1 MGRKGYK
8 RRVSG
13 NRMRKFP
20 GAGDVLLIRP
30 STGFTHPEEGKRL
43 CKKRGKGMRIICNPG
58 RSEQQALNFIFAGMN
73 PVIFSPYAAA
83 AVLLSPF
90 SLWGGEATFMSYN
103 VKNGTGMDGKRDYD
117 RTARVIAEAKPDVA
131 ALQELDSVTGRM
143 AGRFIPGELGEMTG
157 MHARFCRAIDY
168 DGGAYGVGLLSRD
181 EPLAVRRIPLPGR
194 EESRVLFVAEFPDYV
209 VCVTHLSL
217 TPEDQRASL
226 PIIRTVTDTCRKPV
240 LLAGDFNMKVAKT
253 VLDGL
258 DGAFRPLSDTTQ
270 MTFPSGKPSIRIDYI
285 LGRGLP
291 ESAVVTERQVDTSTV
306 ASDHCPLWVSL
317 AWKK

>member
-1 MGRKGYK
+1 MKQYFS
-8 RRVSG
+8 V
-13 NRMRKFP
+13 
-20 GAGDVLLIRP
+20 
-30 STGFTHPEEGKRL
+30 
-43 CKKRGKGMRIICNPG
+43 
-58 RSEQQALNFIFAGMN
+58 AL
-73 PVIFSPYAAA
+73 
-83 AVLLSPF
+83 AVLFCALMP
-90 SLWGGEATFMSYN
+90 AACTTQTTAVKFMSYN
-103 VKNGTGMDGKRDYD
+103 IRNGRGADDVQDLGR
-117 RTARVIAEAKPDVA
+117 IAEVIGRVAPDVV
-131 ALQELDSVTGRM
+131 ALQEVDSVTGRM
-143 AGRFIPGELGEMTG
+143 NGRFIPEELGRMTG

>member
-1 MGRKGYK
+1 MKPFLRI
-8 RRVSG
+8 
-13 NRMRKFP
+13 
-20 GAGDVLLIRP
+20 LLP
-30 STGFTHPEEGKRL
+30 
-43 CKKRGKGMRIICNPG
+43 
-58 RSEQQALNFIFAGMN
+58 
-73 PVIFSPYAAA
+73 A
-83 AVLLSPF
+83 AVCGLL
-90 SLWGGEATFMSYN
+90 LGACTQRQTTLKFMSYN
-103 VKNGTGMDGKRDYD
+103 IRNGRGIDNVQDLGRVAEIIN
-117 RTARVIAEAKPDVA
+117 RTAPDIV

-181 EPLAVRRIPLPGR
+181 EPLAVRRIPL
-194 EESRVLFVAEFPDYV
+194 
-209 VCVTHLSL
+209 

-258 DGAFRPLSDTTQ
+258 GGAFRPLSDTTQ
-270 MTFPSGKPSIRIDYI
+270 MTFPSDKPSIRIDYI

>member
-1 MGRKGYK
+1 MKQYFS
-8 RRVSG
+8 V
-13 NRMRKFP
+13 
-20 GAGDVLLIRP
+20 
-30 STGFTHPEEGKRL
+30 
-43 CKKRGKGMRIICNPG
+43 
-58 RSEQQALNFIFAGMN
+58 AL
-73 PVIFSPYAAA
+73 
-83 AVLLSPF
+83 AVLFCTLMP
-90 SLWGGEATFMSYN
+90 AACTTQTTAVKFMSYN
-103 VKNGTGMDGKRDYD
+103 IRNGRGADDVQDLGR
-117 RTARVIAEAKPDVA
+117 IAEVIGRVAPDVV
-131 ALQELDSVTGRM
+131 ALQEVDSVTGRM
-143 AGRFIPGELGEMTG
+143 NGRFIPEELGRMTG

-306 ASDHCPLWVSL
+306 ASDHCLLWVSL

>member
-1 MGRKGYK
+1 MKQYFS
-8 RRVSG
+8 V
-13 NRMRKFP
+13 
-20 GAGDVLLIRP
+20 
-30 STGFTHPEEGKRL
+30 
-43 CKKRGKGMRIICNPG
+43 
-58 RSEQQALNFIFAGMN
+58 AL
-73 PVIFSPYAAA
+73 
-83 AVLLSPF
+83 AVLFCALMP
-90 SLWGGEATFMSYN
+90 AACTTQTTAVKFMSYN
-103 VKNGTGMDGKRDYD
+103 IRNGRGADDVQDLGR
-117 RTARVIAEAKPDVA
+117 IAEVIGRVAPDVV
-131 ALQELDSVTGRM
+131 ALQEVDSVTGRM
-143 AGRFIPGELGEMTG
+143 NGRFIPEELGRMTG

-168 DGGAYGVGLLSRD
+168 DGGAYGVGLVSRD

-258 DGAFRPLSDTTQ
+258 DGTFRPLSDTTQ
-270 MTFPSGKPSIRIDYI
+270 MTFPSDKPSIRIDYI

>member
-1 MGRKGYK
+1 MKQYFS
-8 RRVSG
+8 V
-13 NRMRKFP
+13 
-20 GAGDVLLIRP
+20 
-30 STGFTHPEEGKRL
+30 
-43 CKKRGKGMRIICNPG
+43 
-58 RSEQQALNFIFAGMN
+58 AL
-73 PVIFSPYAAA
+73 
-83 AVLLSPF
+83 AVLFCTLMP
-90 SLWGGEATFMSYN
+90 AACTTQTTAVKFMSYN
-103 VKNGTGMDGKRDYD
+103 IRNGRGADDVQDLGR
-117 RTARVIAEAKPDVA
+117 IAEVIGRVAPDVV
-131 ALQELDSVTGRM
+131 ALQEVDSVTGRM
-143 AGRFIPGELGEMTG
+143 NGRFIPEELGRMTG

-258 DGAFRPLSDTTQ
+258 GGTFRPLSDTTQ
-270 MTFPSGKPSIRIDYI
+270 MTFPSDKPSIRIDYI

>member
-1 MGRKGYK
+1 MKQYFS
-8 RRVSG
+8 V
-13 NRMRKFP
+13 
-20 GAGDVLLIRP
+20 
-30 STGFTHPEEGKRL
+30 
-43 CKKRGKGMRIICNPG
+43 
-58 RSEQQALNFIFAGMN
+58 AL
-73 PVIFSPYAAA
+73 
-83 AVLLSPF
+83 AVLFCALMP
-90 SLWGGEATFMSYN
+90 AACTTQTTAVKFMSYN
-103 VKNGTGMDGKRDYD
+103 IRNGRGADDVQDLGR
-117 RTARVIAEAKPDVA
+117 IAEVIGRVAPDVV
-131 ALQELDSVTGRM
+131 ALQEVDSVTGRM
-143 AGRFIPGELGEMTG
+143 NGRFIPEELGRMTG

-168 DGGAYGVGLLSRD
+168 DGGGYGIGLLSRA
-181 EPLAVRRIPLPGR
+181 EPLSVRRIPLPGR

-258 DGAFRPLSDTTQ
+258 GGTFRPLSDTTQ
-270 MTFPSGKPSIRIDYI
+270 MTFPSGKPSIRIDYL

>member
-1 MGRKGYK
+1 MKPFLRI
-8 RRVSG
+8 
-13 NRMRKFP
+13 
-20 GAGDVLLIRP
+20 LLP
-30 STGFTHPEEGKRL
+30 
-43 CKKRGKGMRIICNPG
+43 
-58 RSEQQALNFIFAGMN
+58 
-73 PVIFSPYAAA
+73 A
-83 AVLLSPF
+83 AVCGLL
-90 SLWGGEATFMSYN
+90 LGACTQRQTTLKFMSYN
-103 VKNGTGMDGKRDYD
+103 IRNGRGIDNVQDLGRVAEIIN
-117 RTARVIAEAKPDVA
+117 RTAPDIV

-168 DGGAYGVGLLSRD
+168 DGGAYGVGLLSR
-181 EPLAVRRIPLPGR
+181 
-194 EESRVLFVAEFPDYV
+194 
-209 VCVTHLSL
+209 
-217 TPEDQRASL
+217 
-226 PIIRTVTDTCRKPV
+226 VTDTCRKPV

-258 DGAFRPLSDTTQ
+258 GGTFRPLSDTTQ
-270 MTFPSGKPSIRIDYI
+270 MTFPSDKPSIRIDYI

>member
-1 MGRKGYK
+1 MKPFLRI
-8 RRVSG
+8 
-13 NRMRKFP
+13 
-20 GAGDVLLIRP
+20 LLP
-30 STGFTHPEEGKRL
+30 
-43 CKKRGKGMRIICNPG
+43 
-58 RSEQQALNFIFAGMN
+58 
-73 PVIFSPYAAA
+73 A
-83 AVLLSPF
+83 AVCGLL
-90 SLWGGEATFMSYN
+90 LGACTQRQTTLKFMSYN
-103 VKNGTGMDGKRDYD
+103 IRNGRGIDNVQDLGRVAEIIN
-117 RTARVIAEAKPDVA
+117 RTAPDIV
-131 ALQELDSVTGRM
+131 ALQEL
-143 AGRFIPGELGEMTG
+143 
-157 MHARFCRAIDY
+157 DY

-258 DGAFRPLSDTTQ
+258 GGTFRPLSDTTQ
-270 MTFPSGKPSIRIDYI
+270 MTFPSDKPSIRIDYI

>member
-1 MGRKGYK
+1 MKPFLRI
-8 RRVSG
+8 
-13 NRMRKFP
+13 
-20 GAGDVLLIRP
+20 LLP
-30 STGFTHPEEGKRL
+30 
-43 CKKRGKGMRIICNPG
+43 
-58 RSEQQALNFIFAGMN
+58 
-73 PVIFSPYAAA
+73 A
-83 AVLLSPF
+83 AVCGLL
-90 SLWGGEATFMSYN
+90 LGACTQRQTTLKFMSYN
-103 VKNGTGMDGKRDYD
+103 IRNGRGIDNVQDLGRVAEIIN
-117 RTARVIAEAKPDVA
+117 RTAPDIV

-194 EESRVLFVAEFPDYV
+194 EESRVLFVAEFPGYV

-258 DGAFRPLSDTTQ
+258 GGTFRPLSDTTQ
-270 MTFPSGKPSIRIDYI
+270 MTFPSDKPSIRIDYI

>member
-1 MGRKGYK
+1 MKQYFF
-8 RRVSG
+8 V
-13 NRMRKFP
+13 
-20 GAGDVLLIRP
+20 
-30 STGFTHPEEGKRL
+30 
-43 CKKRGKGMRIICNPG
+43 
-58 RSEQQALNFIFAGMN
+58 AL
-73 PVIFSPYAAA
+73 
-83 AVLLSPF
+83 AVLFCTLMP
-90 SLWGGEATFMSYN
+90 AACTTQTTAVKFMSYN
-103 VKNGTGMDGKRDYD
+103 IRNGRGADDVQDLGR
-117 RTARVIAEAKPDVA
+117 IAEVIGRVAPDVV
-131 ALQELDSVTGRM
+131 ALQEVDSVTGRM
-143 AGRFIPGELGEMTG
+143 NGRFIPEELGRMTG

-258 DGAFRPLSDTTQ
+258 GGTFRPLSDTTQ
-270 MTFPSGKPSIRIDYI
+270 MTFPSDKPSIRIDYI

>member
-1 MGRKGYK
+1 M
-8 RRVSG
+8 
-13 NRMRKFP
+13 
-20 GAGDVLLIRP
+20 
-30 STGFTHPEEGKRL
+30 
-43 CKKRGKGMRIICNPG
+43 
-58 RSEQQALNFIFAGMN
+58 
-73 PVIFSPYAAA
+73 
-83 AVLLSPF
+83 
-90 SLWGGEATFMSYN
+90 
-103 VKNGTGMDGKRDYD
+103 
-117 RTARVIAEAKPDVA
+117 IAEAKPDVA

-240 LLAGDFNMKVAKT
+240 LLAGDFNMDDAEE
-253 VLDGL
+253 VLGGL
-258 DGAFRPLSDTTQ
+258 GGEFRPLSDTAQ
-270 MTFPSGKPSIRIDYI
+270 LTFQRHADTKHQRIENIRADTRPGDIERHKSEKSRNASGDEEGDDHQTPFQSSPHRQRFFRLGGRRSRRGRRLARRRRR
-285 LGRGLP
+285 LGRTRRAKQCRLRRFGR
-291 ESAVVTERQVDTSTV
+291 A
-306 ASDHCPLWVSL
+306 
-317 AWKK
+317 

>member
-1 MGRKGYK
+1 MKQYFS
-8 RRVSG
+8 V
-13 NRMRKFP
+13 
-20 GAGDVLLIRP
+20 
-30 STGFTHPEEGKRL
+30 
-43 CKKRGKGMRIICNPG
+43 
-58 RSEQQALNFIFAGMN
+58 AL
-73 PVIFSPYAAA
+73 
-83 AVLLSPF
+83 AVLFCALMP
-90 SLWGGEATFMSYN
+90 AACTTQTTAVKFMSYN
-103 VKNGTGMDGKRDYD
+103 IRNGRGADDVQDLGR
-117 RTARVIAEAKPDVA
+117 IAEVIGRVAPDVV
-131 ALQELDSVTGRM
+131 ALQEVDSVTGRM
-143 AGRFIPGELGEMTG
+143 NGRFIPEELGRMTG

-258 DGAFRPLSDTTQ
+258 GGTFRPLSDTTQ
-270 MTFPSGKPSIRIDYI
+270 MTFPSDKPSIRIDYI

>member
-1 MGRKGYK
+1 MKQYFS
-8 RRVSG
+8 V
-13 NRMRKFP
+13 
-20 GAGDVLLIRP
+20 
-30 STGFTHPEEGKRL
+30 
-43 CKKRGKGMRIICNPG
+43 
-58 RSEQQALNFIFAGMN
+58 AL
-73 PVIFSPYAAA
+73 
-83 AVLLSPF
+83 AVLFCALMP
-90 SLWGGEATFMSYN
+90 AACTTQTTAVKFMSYN
-103 VKNGTGMDGKRDYD
+103 IRNGRGADDVQDLGR
-117 RTARVIAEAKPDVA
+117 IAEVIGRVAPDVV
-131 ALQELDSVTGRM
+131 ALQEVDSVTGRM
-143 AGRFIPGELGEMTG
+143 NGRFIPEELGRMTG

-168 DGGAYGVGLLSRD
+168 DGGGYGIGLLSRA
-181 EPLAVRRIPLPGR
+181 EPLSVRRIPLPGR

-258 DGAFRPLSDTTQ
+258 GGTFRPLSDTTQ
-270 MTFPSGKPSIRIDYI
+270 MTFPSDKPSIRIDYI

>member
-1 MGRKGYK
+1 MKQYFS
-8 RRVSG
+8 V
-13 NRMRKFP
+13 
-20 GAGDVLLIRP
+20 
-30 STGFTHPEEGKRL
+30 
-43 CKKRGKGMRIICNPG
+43 
-58 RSEQQALNFIFAGMN
+58 AL
-73 PVIFSPYAAA
+73 
-83 AVLLSPF
+83 AVLFCALMP
-90 SLWGGEATFMSYN
+90 AACTTQTTAVKFMSYN
-103 VKNGTGMDGKRDYD
+103 IRNGRGADDVQDLGR
-117 RTARVIAEAKPDVA
+117 IAEVIGRVVPDVV
-131 ALQELDSVTGRM
+131 ALQEVDSVTGRM
-143 AGRFIPGELGEMTG
+143 NGRFIPEELGRMTG

-258 DGAFRPLSDTTQ
+258 GGTFRPLSDTTQ
-270 MTFPSGKPSIRIDYI
+270 MTFPSDKPSIRIDYI

>member
-1 MGRKGYK
+1 MKQYFS
-8 RRVSG
+8 V
-13 NRMRKFP
+13 
-20 GAGDVLLIRP
+20 
-30 STGFTHPEEGKRL
+30 
-43 CKKRGKGMRIICNPG
+43 
-58 RSEQQALNFIFAGMN
+58 AL
-73 PVIFSPYAAA
+73 
-83 AVLLSPF
+83 AVLFCALMP
-90 SLWGGEATFMSYN
+90 AACTTQTTAVKFMSYN
-103 VKNGTGMDGKRDYD
+103 IRNGRGADDVQDLGR
-117 RTARVIAEAKPDVA
+117 IAEVIGRVAPDVV
-131 ALQELDSVTGRM
+131 ALQEVDSVTGRM
-143 AGRFIPGELGEMTG
+143 NGRFIPEELGRMTG

-168 DGGAYGVGLLSRD
+168 DGGGYGIGLLSRA
-181 EPLAVRRIPLPGR
+181 EPLSVRRIPLPGR

>member
-1 MGRKGYK
+1 MKQYFS
-8 RRVSG
+8 V
-13 NRMRKFP
+13 
-20 GAGDVLLIRP
+20 
-30 STGFTHPEEGKRL
+30 
-43 CKKRGKGMRIICNPG
+43 
-58 RSEQQALNFIFAGMN
+58 AL
-73 PVIFSPYAAA
+73 
-83 AVLLSPF
+83 AVLFCALMP
-90 SLWGGEATFMSYN
+90 AACTTQTTAVKFMSYN
-103 VKNGTGMDGKRDYD
+103 IRNGRGADDVQDLGR
-117 RTARVIAEAKPDVA
+117 IAEVIGRVAPDVV
-131 ALQELDSVTGRM
+131 ALQEVDSVTGRM
-143 AGRFIPGELGEMTG
+143 NGRFIPEELGRMTG
-157 MHARFCRAIDY
+157 MHARFCRASDY

-209 VCVTHLSL
+209 ACVTHLSL

-258 DGAFRPLSDTTQ
+258 GGTFRPLSDTTQ
-270 MTFPSGKPSIRIDYI
+270 MTFPSDKPSIRIDYI

>member
-1 MGRKGYK
+1 MKPFLRI
-8 RRVSG
+8 
-13 NRMRKFP
+13 
-20 GAGDVLLIRP
+20 LLP
-30 STGFTHPEEGKRL
+30 
-43 CKKRGKGMRIICNPG
+43 
-58 RSEQQALNFIFAGMN
+58 
-73 PVIFSPYAAA
+73 A
-83 AVLLSPF
+83 AVCGLL
-90 SLWGGEATFMSYN
+90 LGACTQRQTTLKFMSYN
-103 VKNGTGMDGKRDYD
+103 IRNGRGIDNVQDLGRVAEIIN
-117 RTARVIAEAKPDVA
+117 RTAPDIV

-258 DGAFRPLSDTTQ
+258 GGTFRPLSDTTQ
-270 MTFPSGKPSIRIDYI
+270 MTFPHRLHPRPRTARIGRRHRAAGGHLDRR
-285 LGRGLP
+285 LGPL
-291 ESAVVTERQVDTSTV
+291 SAVGVARVEKVADPCVTQIAGAIRTF
-306 ASDHCPLWVSL
+306 PRP
-317 AWKK
+317 

>member
-1 MGRKGYK
+1 MKPFLRI
-8 RRVSG
+8 
-13 NRMRKFP
+13 
-20 GAGDVLLIRP
+20 LLP
-30 STGFTHPEEGKRL
+30 
-43 CKKRGKGMRIICNPG
+43 
-58 RSEQQALNFIFAGMN
+58 
-73 PVIFSPYAAA
+73 A
-83 AVLLSPF
+83 AVCGLL
-90 SLWGGEATFMSYN
+90 LGACTQRQTTLKFMSYN
-103 VKNGTGMDGKRDYD
+103 IRNGRGIDNVQDLGRVAEIIN
-117 RTARVIAEAKPDVA
+117 RTAPDIV

-258 DGAFRPLSDTTQ
+258 GDVAGAKQASFSANGFQGSYTLAN
-270 MTFPSGKPSIRIDYI
+270 PSGTAYFDRDTLKAFLRS
-285 LGRGLP
+285 LGRSQRVGSVMPSYGGL
-291 ESAVVTERQVDTSTV
+291 R
-306 ASDHCPLWVSL
+306 
-317 AWKK
+317 